1 MTKIFKLI
9 LIMTRILI
17 LTKIL
22 IMTRILILT
31 KILAVFLVP
40 SLVELLSES
49 FVTVVTLILTTNWF
63 SFIVR
68 LHMPLKITILV
79 NVGTHLA
86 YLVLVRIRFGH

>member
-1 MTKIFKLI
+1 
-9 LIMTRILI
+9 MTRILI

-49 FVTVVTLILTTNWF
+49 FVTLITLKLTNWF
-63 SFIVR
+63 SFIMR
-68 LHMPLKITILV
+68 LHMPLKITILF

-86 YLVLVRIRFGH
+86 YLGLVRIRFGH